1 MTFNNIPE
9 FFNSKLIHEIKHLF
23 YLLLVRWITYF
34 NLKYYKLSNN
44 NCFNFIRRQQ
54 QKEDKYQFNLFSIII
69 EKKRIIII

>member
-54 QKEDKYQFNLFSIII
+54 QKEDKYQLNLFSIII